1 MAISINGAV
10 NRREFLF
17 GSAAAMAAGRAWGQG
32 LDPVKMKR
40 IAIMTLSLRSVLKTA
55 NNPNGTD
62 IMDFADL
69 VADKLGIHNIEMYPT
84 DLGPGLHDPAYI
96 AEFLK
101 RLKKANSQITQVIG
115 NLGPLTATPA
125 GPSGSPGL
133 TMEDILKARHD
144 VIDQAAMLGSP
155 RVMILTGNA
164 LQPDTRPA
172 GIAALKA
179 MAAYGKPKKVRI
191 TMENFNISSKDG
203 FGRAGAGRAGAPGA
217 GGPGAPGGQAGAPA
231 AGAPTAGAPAA
242 GAPGAPGGQ
251 AGAAGGGRQGAG
263 GVSYSAPW
271 DVLLEVCKASGTYIN
286 PDTGNFFDNT
296 ERMKGLPLMY
306 PHTAGGS
313 HVKYNPTQYDT
324 AECIKIAK
332 RVGYKG
338 LFTIEAQGGGG
349 RGAAAGGAA
358 PDPFAMPIIIRD
370 IILAN
375 M

>member
-17 GSAAAMAAGRAWGQG
+17 GSAAAVAVGRAWGQS
-32 LDPVKMKR
+32 LDPVKMRR
-40 IAIMTLSLRSVLKTA
+40 IAVMTLSLSSVLKSA
-55 NNPNGTD
+55 RNPTGTD
-62 IMDFADL
+62 IMDFPDL
-69 VADKLGIHNIEMYPT
+69 VADKLGIHNLEIYPR
-84 DLGPGLHDPAYI
+84 DLGTPLEPALI
-96 AEFLK
+96 ADFLK

-115 NLGPLTATPA
+115 NLGALTGTPEEMTA
-125 GPSGSPGL
+125 
-133 TMEDILKARHD
+133 ILQARHD
-144 VIDQAAMLGSP
+144 VIDQAAALGSP

-217 GGPGAPGGQAGAPA
+217 GGPGAPGGQAGAP
-231 AGAPTAGAPAA
+231 GT

-251 AGAAGGGRQGAG
+251 VGAPGAGRQGAG

-271 DVLLEVCKASGTYIN
+271 DVLLQVCKASGTYLN

-338 LFTIEAQGGGG
+338 LFTIEAGGGGG
-349 RGAAAGGAA
+349 RGAAAGGPP
-358 PDPFAMPIIIRD
+358 PDPFAMSRTIRD

>member
-1 MAISINGAV
+1 MAISIYGAV

-17 GSAAAMAAGRAWGQG
+17 GSAAAMAVGRAWGQS

-40 IAIMTLSLRSVLKTA
+40 IAIMTLSLRSVLKSA
-55 NNPNGTD
+55 NNPTGTD

-84 DLGPGLHDPAYI
+84 DLGAGLHDPAYI
-96 AEFLK
+96 ADFLK

-115 NLGPLTATPA
+115 NLGPLNGTPEQPLEA
-125 GPSGSPGL
+125 
-133 TMEDILKARHD
+133 ILKARHD
-144 VIDQAAMLGSP
+144 VIDQAAALGSP

-231 AGAPTAGAPAA
+231 AGAP
-242 GAPGAPGGQ
+242 GAPGGQ
-251 AGAAGGGRQGAG
+251 AGAPGAGAPGGGRQGGGRQGGG

-271 DVLLEVCKASGTYIN
+271 DVLLEVCKASGTYVN

-296 ERMKGLPLMY
+296 ERMKGLPIMY
-306 PHTAGGS
+306 TKTAGGS

-338 LFTIEAQGGGG
+338 LFTIEAGGGGG
-349 RGAAAGGAA
+349 RGAAAAA
-358 PDPFAMPIIIRD
+358 GPPPDPFAMSRTIRD